1 MGLIHVRCPWRG
13 AIAGAAIL
21 LLGSGAV
28 AGAQEAAPEYKE
40 PPDSAKLAEWKA
52 EAEKLPLFASHEPI
66 TFTLVGNFK
75 NIAKDRD
82 TLSKKEYW
90 GELLM
95 ASGTDTTKIPVQLR
109 TRGHYRLSSRNCGF
123 VPLRV
128 DVPKKQVEGTI
139 FEGQDKLKLITHCNE
154 NSLYDDYILRE
165 YAVYRVHNLITPRSF
180 RARLA
185 KVTYVDSA
193 TNKPITTRNAVFLE
207 HEDHVAARMDG
218 QIVEIRRAVF
228 EDVEMPQ
235 ITEVALFQYF
245 IGNTDWSLS
254 ALHNIRLVR
263 KLDGTIRPIN
273 YDVDFSGLV
282 GTRYATPDPRMNI
295 RTVKERK
302 YRGPCR
308 TQEELEPFL
317 AVYREK
323 EADVYKVYDE
333 IPGMDGRYVSDAKK
347 YLKEFFDMIK
357 RPRDV
362 KFNLVESC
370 EKLGT

>member
-1 MGLIHVRCPWRG
+1 MGLMHVRTSWRR
-13 AIAGAAIL
+13 IFAGAAV
-21 LLGSGAV
+21 LLGALGSA
-28 AGAQEAAPEYKE
+28 AAAQEPAPEFKE
-40 PPDSAKLAEWKA
+40 PPDSAKLAKWKA
-52 EAEKLPLFASHEPI
+52 EAEALPLFASHDPI

-75 NIAKDRD
+75 NISKDRD
-82 TLSKKEYW
+82 TLSKTEYW
-90 GELLM
+90 GELRL
-95 ASGTDTTKIPVQLR
+95 ANGADTSRIPVQLR

-128 DVPKKQVEGTI
+128 DFKTKEVAGTI

-165 YAVYRVHNLITPRSF
+165 YAVYRVHNVITPRSF
-180 RARLA
+180 RVRLA

-193 TNKPITTRNAVFLE
+193 TNKPVTTRNAVFLE
-207 HEDHVAARMDG
+207 HEDHVAHRMEG
-218 QIVEIRRAVF
+218 EIVEIRRALF
-228 EDVEMPQ
+228 ADVEMPQ
-235 ITEVALFQYF
+235 ITEVSLFQYF

-263 KLDGTIRPIN
+263 KLDGTLYPIN

-282 GTRYATPDPRMNI
+282 GTRYSTPDPRMNI

-308 TQEELEPFL
+308 TPEELEPFL

-323 EADVYKVYDE
+323 EADVYKVYDS
-333 IPGMDGRYVSDAKK
+333 IPGMDSRYVSEAKK
-347 YLKEFFDMIK
+347 YLKDFFDMIK